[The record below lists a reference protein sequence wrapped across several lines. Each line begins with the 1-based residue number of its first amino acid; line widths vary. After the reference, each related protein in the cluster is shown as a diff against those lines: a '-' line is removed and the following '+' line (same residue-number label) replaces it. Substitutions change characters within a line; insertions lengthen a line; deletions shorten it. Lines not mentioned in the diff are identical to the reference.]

1 MLMKRKLFLKNVQL
15 DFFCRN
21 KSRAKFIIATMAEYI
36 EQDICVPLEALYRAM
51 TGVWPVD
58 TSHHTLLCVTMKNW
72 AKTERAVSQQRSSP
86 SLTTLAKTG
95 GWGGIKHP
103 NEAKNNLDRATWPR
117 QMKARGQRNV
127 NYTGLRCG
135 HDTMVN
141 GQRPRV
147 PSVQLSSHAW
157 HNSPSYHLQ
166 LDNFT
171 PSALGAQDTGYI
183 CNADLWEDP
192 VSVWTI
198 FFLSDFF
205 TSPHLPGAGASTT
218 TTSGKSEAAPLSMT
232 LTNRDLCGLAGR
244 GAGLWFQCFLSRCR
258 EFTFG
263 VSNNISS
270 SWELF
275 SFWSAY
281 GHKMW
286 PCCHYQNT
294 LRGGDRRQWGGN

>member
-1 MLMKRKLFLKNVQL
+1 
-15 DFFCRN
+15 
-21 KSRAKFIIATMAEYI
+21 
-36 EQDICVPLEALYRAM
+36 M

-58 TSHHTLLCVTMKNW
+58 TSHHTLLCVTLKNW
-72 AKTERAVSQQRSSP
+72 AKTGRAVSQ
-86 SLTTLAKTG
+86 
-95 GWGGIKHP
+95 
-103 NEAKNNLDRATWPR
+103 
-117 QMKARGQRNV
+117 
-127 NYTGLRCG
+127 
-135 HDTMVN
+135 
-141 GQRPRV
+141 RPRHQ
-147 PSVQLSSHAW
+147 PQSYNPGKNRGMRRNKTSRWGKKQPWSGDLAPANEGKGAKKCELHGFEMWPWYHGQWSEAPCPQLSSHAW

-232 LTNRDLCGLAGR
+232 LTNRDLCGLARR

-294 LRGGDRRQWGGN
+294 LRGGDQRHWGGN